1 MNTKYKTP
9 ILLIEDNP
17 GDAHLVGIYLKSS
30 SIKHELYTAESF
42 FEGMEILGTQ
52 DIDIVLLD
60 LSLPDISGFK
70 TLSRYLERFP
80 RIPVIV
86 LTGMNNEIIG
96 NQAIKAG
103 AQDFLVKEQFD
114 GKLLGRSIRYSL
126 QRFKT
131 QLKLEETAKNLTVS
145 EMRFEDA
152 QRMAKFG
159 NWEMDIV
166 TNAMKWTDEVFRI
179 FGFQPKSFKPTLSEY
194 LEYVHIEDREGV
206 ENFFDDVLKDSELHH
221 LEHRIIVDGHNF
233 KYVSLQAKVNYDN
246 ITKKILLVGGIQDI
260 TERKVSEKLI
270 IEKNISGKTAK
281 MKEEA
286 LTEMSFHVR
295 TPLSSV
301 VNLVYLLE
309 NTTATNQQRELIDG
323 LKMSVDDLSITIN
336 NLLNFSVLAT
346 DELKVNAE
354 EFNINDFLKSLEKV
368 VRIKADNSKLNLHFK
383 VEKTLPFKLISDP
396 KMINQIVYNLLD
408 NSLKYTAETGEINV
422 HVHTSK
428 VTDSSMSLH
437 IDVMDTGR
445 GMNEKQVAE
454 LLDAEKLLEIY
465 TEDEQEIKKKSQ
477 LGIAIVSKLCHSL
490 GGQLNIQSEEGKG
503 STFNVEIP
511 VQLPKQIRHRVSEKP
526 ESPIS
531 ILLVED
537 HFLNQIATKKVLTGW
552 SDFVSVDIA
561 ENGLV
566 GVEKYRE
573 HGYDLI
579 LMDIQ
584 MPVMNGLDSA
594 KKIREQSDVPIIALT
609 ANSSKQEQD
618 KAFEVGMNDYLAK
631 PFKPQD
637 LQRKIMGALSTTQVS

>member
-17 GDAHLVGIYLKSS
+17 ADTHLVEIYMKSS
-30 SIKHELYTAESF
+30 SIKHELYKAESF
-42 FEGMEILGTQ
+42 FEGMEILGSR

-80 RIPVIV
+80 NIPVIV

-103 AQDFLVKEQFD
+103 AQDFLVKDQFD
-114 GKLLGRSIRYSL
+114 GKLLGRSIRYSM

-145 EMRFEDA
+145 EMRYEDA

-166 TNAMKWTDEVFRI
+166 SNAMKWTDEVFRI
-179 FGFQPKSFKPTLSEY
+179 FSLQPKSFQPTLSEY
-194 LEYVHIEDREGV
+194 LDYVHVEDREKV
-206 ENFFDDVLKDSELHH
+206 ETFFENVLKNSELHQ
-221 LEHRIIVDGHNF
+221 LEHRIVVAGHNL
-233 KYVSLQAKVNYDN
+233 KYLSLQAKVNYDN

-260 TERKVSEKLI
+260 TERKLSEKLI
-270 IEKNISGKTAK
+270 IEKNISGKTAR

-309 NTTATNQQRELIDG
+309 NTTATVQQHELIDG
-323 LKMSVDDLSITIN
+323 LKTSVDDLSITIN
-336 NLLNFSVLAT
+336 NLLNFSVLAS

-354 EFNINDFLKSLEKV
+354 EFNVNDFFKSLEKV
-368 VRIKADNSKLNLHFK
+368 VRIKADQSKLQLKFEI
-383 VEKTLPFKLISDP
+383 EKNLPFKLISDP

-408 NSLKYTAETGEINV
+408 NSLKYTSEEGVITVKVYHSKQAETDV
-422 HVHTSK
+422 R
-428 VTDSSMSLH
+428 LH
-437 IDVMDTGR
+437 IDVLDTGK
-445 GMNEKQVAE
+445 GMKPAQVTE

-465 TEDEQEIKKKSQ
+465 TDDQEVKKKRQ
-477 LGIAIVSKLCHSL
+477 LGIAIVSKLCKSL
-490 GGQLNIQSEEGKG
+490 TGHLRIESEEGKG
-503 STFNVEIP
+503 SAFKVMLP
-511 VQLPKQIRHRVSEKP
+511 VKLPKQVRHRISEKP
-526 ESPIS
+526 ETPIK

-552 SDFVSVDIA
+552 SDLVSVDIA
-561 ENGLV
+561 ENGLI
-566 GVEKYRE
+566 GVEKHRE
-573 HGYDLI
+573 HEYDLI

-594 KKIREQSDVPIIALT
+594 TKIREQSSVPIIALT
-609 ANSSKQEQD
+609 ANASKQEQD
-618 KAFEVGMNDYLAK
+618 RAFEVGMNDYLAK

-637 LQRKIMGALSTTQVS
+637 LQRKIMAALTTATV